1 MRSLKEPPPL
11 KPANVASRITLC
23 RKLQS
28 KQEWRVASVRMT
40 QITALVLR
48 VVAAGHRYGFDV
60 MEACGLPSGTVYPAL
75 RRLEKAGLLKSRWE
89 AAAGAHAAG
98 RPRRRT
104 YQMTAAGR
112 DALPD
117 AERKLSEV
125 RRLLGELPP
134 PEAKRA

>member
-1 MRSLKEPPPL
+1 M
-11 KPANVASRITLC
+11 
-23 RKLQS
+23 
-28 KQEWRVASVRMT
+28 ASVRMT

-60 MEACGLPSGTVYPAL
+60 MEACDLPSGTVYPAL

-89 AAAGAHAAG
+89 RAAEAHAQG

-104 YQMTAAGR
+104 YELTEMGQE
-112 DALPD
+112 ALPD

-125 RRLLGELPP
+125 RRLLGDLPAP
-134 PEAKRA
+134 RVRQA